1 MLTVFLMKSPCFFGI
16 GVKWMVPI
24 LDFSAC
30 LGLIFITL
38 TVVTHGQDTAVPA
51 FVPTGVC
58 LGWFAPAAAAPGSPL
73 PKCLGSFP
81 TLRSS
86 AGFLYTHTHKIRQ
99 TLELYSQIFTG
110 LISCGQL
117 LHFSEPISLPAKQ
130 IRYSNLSH
138 GIVRQGVKGVW
149 NIRSA
154 PLLLPQLFFQGF
166 KKLLKIAHFLT
177 CKVHSSNGR
186 TKISVGCEEQPSPEQ

>member
-16 GVKWMVPI
+16 GVKWKVPI

-30 LGLIFITL
+30 LHNPHRCNMRLG
-38 TVVTHGQDTAVPA
+38 HSHA
-51 FVPTGVC
+51 FEPTGVC

-73 PKCLGSFP
+73 DP
-81 TLRSS
+81 S
-86 AGFLYTHTHKIRQ
+86 ASGHFQPSEALCCFLYIHTVIKLNKL
-99 TLELYSQIFTG
+99 LELYSQIFTG

-130 IRYSNLSH
+130 AWYSNLSH
-138 GIVRQGVKGVW
+138 GIVRQRVKGVW

-154 PLLLPQLFFQGF
+154 HLP
-166 KKLLKIAHFLT
+166 
-177 CKVHSSNGR
+177 
-186 TKISVGCEEQPSPEQ
+186 PSPAFLPRVQETLKNCTLPRLQSAQQ